1 MKHLKFT
8 FHSPS
13 SAVEAYRVLL
23 SIFKGTKDEQD
34 LYAQDTFDFQRAL
47 VVCSHKA
54 DDWTE
59 LTLREGDIVCVVTKN
74 GQPVNNITHTMWL
87 GECEGINGWFPINNV
102 ELLDEPEVNKS
113 LQQQGYKSLQD
124 LPTKEDWEFLLLG
137 INYRS
142 FNPGDIVLSPVCI
155 LFLPFFFPTNL
166 FSLFILNF
174 IFLFCFHFVFLFFCL
189 FILFVS
195 TIIDGMVYVSLTE

>member
-8 FHSPS
+8 FHSS
-13 SAVEAYRVLL
+13 SAVVEAYRVLL

-34 LYAQDTFDFQRAL
+34 LYAQDTFNFQRAL

-137 INYRS
+137 INVRS

-155 LFLPFFFPTNL
+155 LFLPPFFFSQIY
-166 FSLFILNF
+166 FLFIYF
-174 IFLFCFHFVFLFFCL
+174 KFYFYFSSYFLFFVYL
-189 FILFVS
+189 FYS
-195 TIIDGMVYVSLTE
+195 